1 MTGILIW
8 NGERPDIA
16 FDNGMLYG
24 GLHCGECFDVF
35 AGCWKKVR
43 LELSQGWMVVE
54 NGKMMPVQYGLRVR
68 I

>member
-24 GLHCGECFDVF
+24 GLHCGECFGVLEN
-35 AGCWKKVR
+35 CWKEVR
-43 LELSQGWMVVE
+43 LEFSQGWMVVE
-54 NGKMMPVQYGLRVR
+54 NGKMMPVHYGLRVR

>member
-24 GLHCGECFDVF
+24 GLHCGECFEVLED
-35 AGCWKKVR
+35 CWKEVR
-43 LELSQGWMVVE
+43 LELSLGWMVAE
-54 NGKMMPVQYGLRVR
+54 NGKMMPVHYGLRVR